1 MIIIP
6 VCFIMMTKTKNEE
19 MKLKFSDMKP
29 NMKVIGKLFKLG
41 LPAAMSQ
48 AFTSLGFLIINSII
62 LGFEPYI
69 ISGIGVGNRINGILL
84 FPAMGVGTVLATFIG
99 QNIGAGNIERAKK
112 CFVSALVLSLII
124 TVVGSVILFFV
135 SEEMAMIFI
144 KDNPKALE
152 SCVNYLY
159 FLIVGLP
166 LMGLFQIFVGL
177 FQGAGRTDYSL
188 ILSALRLWVLRIPV
202 ILLYIHVF
210 NIGEA
215 SVWYAMV
222 ISNFGATIIGIILY
236 QFVDYLPRTSNMK
249 KKLLE
254 LEGEDENGRI
264 NQTVS

>member
-1 MIIIP
+1 
-6 VCFIMMTKTKNEE
+6 
-19 MKLKFSDMKP
+19 
-29 NMKVIGKLFKLG
+29 
-41 LPAAMSQ
+41 
-48 AFTSLGFLIINSII
+48 
-62 LGFEPYI
+62 
-69 ISGIGVGNRINGILL
+69 
-84 FPAMGVGTVLATFIG
+84 
-99 QNIGAGNIERAKK
+99 
-112 CFVSALVLSLII
+112 
-124 TVVGSVILFFV
+124 
-135 SEEMAMIFI
+135 
-144 KDNPKALE
+144 
-152 SCVNYLY
+152 
-159 FLIVGLP
+159 
-166 LMGLFQIFVGL
+166 MGLFQIFVGL